1 MYNDGTAKQK
11 SLRDLLG
18 AYDMEENQNP
28 NYSGAQSS
36 READAAGSAQDA
48 GQTQSGPQS
57 GPSAQQSQAGQ
68 ELLDELTQLAD
79 KFASVVKTAWNSEQR
94 KQVETDVRTG
104 LSTMAASLEDGFKQV
119 ATSTEA
125 KDLQTKATEVGEKV
139 TSTKFFADL
148 TGALTTGLRT
158 LSDQLDKVA
167 ADMQTKNEQS
177 AAAKPPAGA
186 APASPESE
194 APKDIPISKE

>member
-1 MYNDGTAKQK
+1 
-11 SLRDLLG
+11 
-18 AYDMEENQNP
+18 MEDNQNP
-28 NYSGAQSS
+28 NISGAQSG
-36 READAAGSAQDA
+36 RETDAAGSAQGT
-48 GQTQSGPQS
+48 GQPQGGPQPS
-57 GPSAQQSQAGQ
+57 PSAQQSQAGQ

-79 KFASVVKTAWNSEQR
+79 KFASVVKTAWNSDQR
-94 KQVETDVRTG
+94 KQVEADVRTG

-119 ATSTEA
+119 ATSNEA

-167 ADMQTKNEQS
+167 ADMQTKNEQGT
-177 AAAKPPAGA
+177 AAKPPAGA
-186 APASPESE
+186 APAAGDSE
-194 APKDIPISKE
+194 AAKDIPISKE

>member
-1 MYNDGTAKQK
+1 
-11 SLRDLLG
+11 
-18 AYDMEENQNP
+18 MEDNQNP
-28 NYSGAQSS
+28 NIAGDQSS
-36 READAAGSAQDA
+36 RETDAAGSAQGT
-48 GQTQSGPQS
+48 GQAQSGPQS
-57 GPSAQQSQAGQ
+57 GPSAQQAQAGQ

-94 KQVETDVRTG
+94 KQVEADVRSG

-119 ATSTEA
+119 ATSNEA

-167 ADMQTKNEQS
+167 ADMQTKSEQGT
-177 AAAKPPAGA
+177 AAKPPAGA
-186 APASPESE
+186 APAPGDSE
-194 APKDIPISKE
+194 AAKDIPISKE